1 MKSKSLMFIIPLML
15 IVLIPSASAHKLI
28 DSDENHSYDTA
39 TVIPDITLS
48 RAIYSEI
55 EPNLQNYYTFNG
67 QKDAKFFSEIVIPIV
82 NEPSLIEPKLAIIAD
97 TSAINTIRSQ
107 VTSSNAP
114 CDLSHTMGS
123 GCFYDV
129 TSNFPYS
136 VPNGKSAIVFE
147 NNLDLPTEQFYEP
160 FSMTDYSQRQTVSF
174 TIPDNSLYYIVVFTD
189 ELYDD
194 NRYTLATGFIED
206 WSALDLVTLLPYY
219 AIQSQ
224 LEIGDYS
231 SLLIILLFVSLI
243 VYLFRNKIKI
253 R

>member
-1 MKSKSLMFIIPLML
+1 MFIIPLML

-48 RAIYSEI
+48 RAMYSEI

-82 NEPSLIEPKLAIIAD
+82 DESSLIEPKLAIIAD

-189 ELYDD
+189 ELFDD

-206 WSALDLVTLLPYY
+206 WSALDLVTLLPFYV
-219 AIQSQ
+219 IQSQ

-231 SLLIILLFVSLI
+231 SLLIILLFVSLF
-243 VYLFRNKIKI
+243 VYLLRNKIKL